1 MTDWFVYQR
10 DLYVNDLDP
19 NSLGLSLQPLYD
31 VNQNIIYRDSGNN
44 TNGLR
49 RVKSYWGIDPLIVQF
64 DAVIQTQLTQS
75 RVGLPP
81 LHTHSQMTQTIQW
94 LPSQHQFQFRNT
106 THGFHFENVNTQQ
119 CVEVSRSVQD
129 QQTTAK
135 LMQKDV
141 SNQYTVFVGDIL
153 FIRVH
158 RLAQLTPTDLDTTI
172 FSKYVSAHLNVKV
185 NSNR

>member
-10 DLYVNDLDP
+10 DLYVNELDP

-31 VNQNIIYRDSGNN
+31 TNHNIIYRDGSNN

-49 RVKSYWGIDPLIVQF
+49 RVKSYWGIHPLIVHF
-64 DAVIQTQLTQS
+64 DIVIQTPLTHSQ
-75 RVGLPP
+75 GLPP
-81 LHTHSQMTQTIQW
+81 RHTPSQTTQIIQW
-94 LPSQHQFQFRNT
+94 LPSQHHFQFRNT
-106 THGFHFENVNTQQ
+106 PHGFHFENVKTQQ
-119 CVEVSRSVQD
+119 CVEVSRTAQD

-141 SNQYTVFVGDIL
+141 LNQYTVFKGDIL

-158 RLAQLTPTDLDTTI
+158 RLAQLTPTELDTTL
-172 FSKYVSAHLNVKV
+172 FSKYVSAHLNVV
-185 NSNR
+185 NLTTNQ